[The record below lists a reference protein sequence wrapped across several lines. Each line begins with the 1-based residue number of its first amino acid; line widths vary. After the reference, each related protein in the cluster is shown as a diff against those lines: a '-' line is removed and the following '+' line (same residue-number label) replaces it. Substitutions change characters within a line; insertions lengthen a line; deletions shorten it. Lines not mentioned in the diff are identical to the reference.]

1 MQDLRIKL
9 WYLLEAVVSV
19 FPNKRNSLHNISK
32 FHGNRYCFLLKM
44 EPVGRGHRLPLGP
57 RHRLGGDEV

>member
-1 MQDLRIKL
+1 MAIDI
-9 WYLLEAVVSV
+9 
-19 FPNKRNSLHNISK
+19 
-32 FHGNRYCFLLKM
+32 FLLKM